1 MRLLKLVLI
10 VALTVI
16 VYSWINSTC
25 GGALALADL
34 LPFSRAGHSFSYNYS
49 ALALIFLTGWLMYAR
64 QN

>member
-25 GGALALADL
+25 GGPFALAQL
-34 LPFSRAGHSFSYNYS
+34 LPFSRAGHSFEYNYS

-64 QN
+64 RN